1 MLKLFIGMI
10 GLTLH
15 ERTMTQF
22 FKDRSP
28 FEFEFI
34 VQDITTLEPTVKSMH
49 KVDYGTGLML
59 HEFAADGYSSGGLSV
74 RLLQRIEELSGESF
88 MKALKVMPSHSA
100 TVKKVEE
107 ITNRKKKYKLLR
119 KEIVQNI
126 GKLNK

>member
-1 MLKLFIGMI
+1 
-10 GLTLH
+10 
-15 ERTMTQF
+15 
-22 FKDRSP
+22 
-28 FEFEFI
+28 
-34 VQDITTLEPTVKSMH
+34 
-49 KVDYGTGLML
+49 
-59 HEFAADGYSSGGLSV
+59 
-74 RLLQRIEELSGESF
+74 